1 MHAVPPSET
10 LRTSPY
16 NCGMLRVRFLL
27 ALIAMVCAN
36 ASAQTS
42 SPAPTPTGN
51 RITILYDAFGK
62 NASLKPDWG
71 YSALVEFEGKRI
83 LFDTGNNAGIF
94 EANTK
99 SLGVDLTHLDLVVIS
114 HRHGDHISGL
124 KYLLSVNPDVAV
136 YTPADESF
144 RNATPAAFFNQAA
157 DSSLAPEM
165 RYFGGK
171 VPTPLPAHGIAWP
184 GAHILNVD
192 HFLDITN
199 HIHLISTIAETP
211 GFRDMPELSLV
222 LDTPRG
228 PIVIVGCSHPG
239 IENILQNLVQQT
251 HNASVYEVIGGLHLL
266 VSPPVQVDKTLTD
279 LVDRFH
285 VQRIAPGHCTGEHVF
300 ALLQKHFGKEYVYA
314 GLGESFAL

>member
-1 MHAVPPSET
+1 
-10 LRTSPY
+10 
-16 NCGMLRVRFLL
+16 MLGARFLL
-27 ALIAMVCAN
+27 ALTLFGVN
-36 ASAQTS
+36 AFAQSS
-42 SPAPTPTGN
+42 SPATAPTGN

-62 NASLKPDWG
+62 SAALKPDWG

-114 HRHGDHISGL
+114 HRHGDHTSGL
-124 KYLLSVNPDVAV
+124 KYLLSVNPEVPIYA
-136 YTPADESF
+136 PADEPF
-144 RNATPAAFFNQAA
+144 RDATPAAFFTQAPDA
-157 DSSLAPEM
+157 SLPPEM
-165 RYFGGK
+165 RYFGGN
-171 VPTPLPAHGIAWP
+171 VPTPLPSHGIAWP
-184 GAHILNVD
+184 GAHIHAVD

-211 GFRDMPELSLV
+211 GFRDMPEVSLV

-251 HNASVYEVIGGLHLL
+251 HNASVYEVIGGLHLV
-266 VSPPVQVDKTLTD
+266 VSPPPQVDQTLSA

-285 VQRIAPGHCTGEHVF
+285 LQRIAPGHCTGEHVF
-300 ALLQKHFGKEYVYA
+300 ALLQKHFGKAYVYA
-314 GLGESFAL
+314 GLGETFTL